1 MSTPPTAPL
10 SVLRGNP
17 TPEELAALLVVL
29 TAVRR
34 APGAPGP
41 SPAAE
46 RGWGRPAAWNRPEPA
61 TAPDA
66 TDWPRT
72 PAPPHG
78 RSIR

>member
-1 MSTPPTAPL
+1 VSTPRTAPL

-34 APGAPGP
+34 APDTPGP
-41 SPAAE
+41 PPAAE

-66 TDWPRT
+66 AGWRRT
-72 PAPPHG
+72 PAPTHG
-78 RSIR
+78 RST

>member
-1 MSTPPTAPL
+1 MSTPRTAPL

-34 APGAPGP
+34 APDRPGLP
-41 SPAAE
+41 PAAG

-66 TDWPRT
+66 AGWQHT
-72 PAPPHG
+72 PAPTHG
-78 RSIR
+78 RST